1 MRGLLSRPAQTP
13 LGGHMSTIAAQRVK
27 TEVPGPRSQ
36 ELAARKAEFVSASV
50 NPAFPVY
57 IASAEGTTL
66 TDVDGN
72 EFIDFGSGIGVTTL
86 GHGNAGT
93 TGAAV
98 EQIERFT
105 HTLFGVTP
113 YEGYVEVSRRL
124 TEITPGDFPKKS
136 MLGST
141 GAEAIENAIKI
152 ARAYTRRN
160 GIAVVDHAY
169 HGRTNL
175 TLGLNY
181 KATPY
186 AAGAGPRPGEIY
198 RTSNSYPFHDGLEG
212 AEAARR
218 AIAYLEKTAG
228 TENLACLL
236 IEPIQGEGGVIVP
249 APGFLSTL
257 QRWCNDNGIVVIADE
272 IQTGLGRTGKMFAS
286 EHFDFVPDL
295 VAIAKAIASGI
306 PLSAVTGRAEI
317 MDAMAPGALSGT
329 FSGNPVACAAALS
342 VLDQLETR
350 GTLDRAAEIGE
361 RLQAG
366 LLALKSRFPVIGDV
380 RGLGA
385 LHGIELVHADGT
397 PNPEAY
403 RALSRL
409 TLERGLILMAGG
421 SDGHVLRMLPAIT
434 VTDEVLD
441 EALAILEH
449 ALEAYSA

>member
-1 MRGLLSRPAQTP
+1 
-13 LGGHMSTIAAQRVK
+13 MSSNAPQRIK

-36 ELAARKAEFVSASV
+36 ELAAHKAEFVSASV
-50 NPAFPVY
+50 NPAFPIY
-57 IASAEGTTL
+57 IASAHDSIL
-66 TDVDGN
+66 VDVDGN
-72 EFIDFGSGIGVTTL
+72 EYIDFGCGIGVTTL
-86 GHGNAGT
+86 GHGNESIT
-93 TGAAV
+93 SAAI
-98 EQIERFT
+98 EQIGRFT

-113 YEGYVEVSRRL
+113 YEGYVEVARRL
-124 TEITPGDFPKKS
+124 AQLTPGDFAKKS

-152 ARAYTRRN
+152 ARAHTRRN
-160 GIAVVDHAY
+160 GITVVDHAY

-181 KATPY
+181 KAVPY
-186 AAGAGPRPGEIY
+186 SIGAGPRPGEIY
-198 RTSNSYPFHDGLEG
+198 RTSNSYPFHDGLDG
-212 AEAARR
+212 AAAARK
-218 AIAYLEKTAG
+218 AISYLEKTAG
-228 TENLACLL
+228 AENLACLV

-249 APGFLSTL
+249 AEGFLSTL
-257 QRWCNDNGIVVIADE
+257 QQWCNENGIVVIADE

-329 FSGNPVACAAALS
+329 FSGNPVACASAIS
-342 VLDQLETR
+342 VFDQLEAP
-350 GTLDRAAEIGE
+350 GTLARATEIGE
-361 RLQAG
+361 RIQAG
-366 LLALKSRFPVIGDV
+366 LSALKERFSVIGDV

-385 LHGIELVHADGT
+385 LHGIELVREDGT
-397 PNPEAY
+397 PNAEAY

-409 TLERGLILMAGG
+409 TLERGLILMPGG

-434 VTDEVLD
+434 ASDEIID
-441 EALAILEH
+441 EALAILG
-449 ALEAYSA
+449 EAFAVLNGAE